1 MSDLTRPRAA
11 ARRARGVGRHAR
23 RSTGRRPLVLTVLA
37 LATYV
42 VLLVLVIGTATVAV
56 SRYSG
61 RDEPVHWGSFRLTEP
76 DCSRDRSGKVSCLW
90 YGTWTP
96 DDGSRPIR
104 DVQYDGGSLDP
115 EDPPVGDVRTG
126 YRDSDLLD
134 AEPGTVWNADDI
146 DSTWVTPAIVAGV
159 CALLLTFLVFD
170 WGDAGRLRR
179 WWQRRRAESGR

>member
-1 MSDLTRPRAA
+1 MARAPLHGSTS
-11 ARRARGVGRHAR
+11 ARA
-23 RSTGRRPLVLTVLA
+23 
-37 LATYV
+37 
-42 VLLVLVIGTATVAV
+42 
-56 SRYSG
+56 
-61 RDEPVHWGSFRLTEP
+61 
-76 DCSRDRSGKVSCLW
+76 
-90 YGTWTP
+90 P

-104 DVQYDGGSLDP
+104 DVEYDGGSLDP

-146 DSTWVTPAIVAGV
+146 DSTWTTPAIVAGV

-179 WWQRRRAESGR
+179 RWQRRRAESGR